1 MVNKPRKASWAKI
14 WPFSSKDSKAQT
26 PEAED
31 AHEPP
36 ETVLSDDGSFD
47 TAQARPFA
55 PGEYIAGLY
64 EVKKVIP
71 GGMGFVY
78 IARDKGQNL
87 DFAIKQPK
95 ARVLENPEFLVRV
108 IREADAWTRLGMH
121 PNIAYCY
128 FVRLINGVPFIFVE
142 FVEDGTL
149 RGWIMDKRAA
159 DFRNGLRLAIEV
171 CHGME
176 KAHAKGMI
184 HRDIK
189 PENILMTSKGSPKIC
204 DFGLVG
210 SSTKNPAVTG
220 QNEEGSEGGTLSGAH
235 MGTPPYMSPEQWEDP
250 RQRDGRA
257 PQGVWRESDVF
268 SFGVCLWEMFLGR
281 RPYAPVKRQPSDRPP
296 DPAHLRPGLSP
307 GLRTI
312 LLDSIALDRTKRIAD
327 FAALREQLNLVY
339 HSLYGAD
346 SPTYRLNLVDT
357 AADELNNQGYSLIE
371 LGQPKEGRKSIE
383 QALEADPGNPHAVY
397 NLGLI
402 QYDQGEIDD
411 REVFKRL
418 NLCRGN
424 PKNQAVVGE
433 LTAHFLAHIGDPDA
447 ARAVLRGSPGRFE
460 ELFGDE
466 VINRN
471 GFVRELSGH
480 DQAVASV
487 AVSPDGRYGLSA
499 GIDGRLA
506 CWQLAT
512 GELLG
517 SWQAH
522 AGGALCAAI
531 SGNGRMGISGGA
543 DRTVKL
549 WELSKGSCLA
559 TLKEHGHSITS
570 VAISADGRFALS
582 GSTDM
587 TLCYWD
593 LSSQKLLA
601 RFLEH
606 TFRIH
611 QVAMSADGHFALSL
625 SLDNTLYY
633 WGLLSGKNISALP
646 LHSPIHCM
654 TMQPDGKKALL
665 GDSRGELG
673 LWDLTSGRC
682 ESRFLAHEGPV
693 QAVAISANS
702 RFAVSLGREGA
713 FKMWQLEEGR
723 CLRTLACHKSQIM
736 NISICTDGHIGML
749 TGPANKAS
757 VFEAAWEPSYR
768 APLSLSRLMR
778 YEFKLLEKNLFEQKL
793 SQAQLLADRGHNRQ
807 AHDLL
812 LLAWRQ
818 ANFSENEKVM
828 ELYRKIVPQGRI
840 KKLVSS
846 NMLFELK
853 GHRDRIRG
861 IAISQASSSWAISAS
876 YDMTA
881 RRWDLATGRC
891 LNTLRGHTDGVS
903 CVAITPDD
911 EKVLTGGLD
920 KTVRVWST
928 VSGQALA
935 EFVVDRYAI
944 TALAIVGNSG
954 QFLSGS
960 EKFVHSCRL
969 DSGKKIASYPAE
981 QVTCIR
987 VSADGI
993 HALWPGESLTAG
1005 WWNLSSGSKEF
1016 MLTGHRAP
1024 VLALEITSQ
1033 GRFGVSADADG
1044 VIKYWHFPSGKCLAT
1059 LTGHK
1064 GAVNALALSHC
1075 GTALVSGGE
1084 DKTLRIWDLVSSQ
1097 QTAQLHGKTGR
1108 IGSLALSP
1116 DGLCLLAGDADGGL
1130 VAHRLIWELEF
1141 ASAKGRTSAFGR
1153 T

>member
-1 MVNKPRKASWAKI
+1 LVNKPRKASWAKI